1 MDVSS
6 NIFLIFTY
14 HSVYSFVSLRTNQRK
29 MTQGQRE
36 SIFLIYVNVCNA
48 LIYAEDILVEDS
60 ASKSVKDAIRVVRD
74 RLNWIKRN
82 MDLKVHRDVSKTV
95 DTLRYDGIVRM
106 LANMPEEYQ
115 EKFEDAVVDFLKSI
129 EIK

>member
-1 MDVSS
+1 
-6 NIFLIFTY
+6 
-14 HSVYSFVSLRTNQRK
+14 